1 LPFPLQGP
9 VDLALRLNLARHHS
23 QVCRCHEGLPY
34 SPAMISNILYHPRLA
49 AVVKDFLLISYLKPN
64 KLPPS
69 SAKASDEHFE
79 NYQPSSEFF

>member
-1 LPFPLQGP
+1 
-9 VDLALRLNLARHHS
+9 
-23 QVCRCHEGLPY
+23 
-34 SPAMISNILYHPRLA
+34 MISNILYHPRLA